1 MIEKIKS
8 KYRESKYSI
17 EHIKEN
23 PVDSLIQLMPVGMCL
38 FTFISFVLGLL
49 AFPFSGKLDGQLTGS
64 FSNDMFTLG
73 TVGMI
78 NHSFFRSIVN
88 VFLIV
93 DVVVIA
99 LKYYKGTNSKMKIVF
114 VIDTVILLAL
124 FFFYLL
130 TEFISKHGGPVFLV
144 TFIYNLFYSINNFD
158 VKVLGTMIVTAVI
171 FAVIVYKSNYQC
183 IMKDT
188 IKAFLISYIILPIIL
203 LILENLVALVKFAL
217 FIVIFG
223 GILIIMGW
231 MFVGAGASA
240 VSGGTSSDNTT
251 KKNTTNKKENKVEN
265 RKKEEN
271 VSTISYVNEMGGWY
285 LYRKVI
291 DDKSY
296 IIRESSYHIMKVCLL
311 EDYLNGK
318 YHIYHEETGKEVKP
332 NEIPWKD

>member
-8 KYRESKYSI
+8 KYRESKYSV
-17 EHIKEN
+17 EHIKED

-78 NHSFFRSIVN
+78 NQSFFRSVVN
-88 VFLIV
+88 VFLII

-99 LKYYKGTNSKMKIVF
+99 LKYYKGTNSKMKIIF

-171 FAVIVYKSNYQC
+171 FTVIVYKSNYQY

-203 LILENLVALVKFAL
+203 LILENLVALVKLAF

-223 GILIIMGW
+223 GILIVMGW
-231 MFVGAGASA
+231 VFVGAGASA

-251 KKNTTNKKENKVEN
+251 KMNTTNRKERNAQTIPQVNKIFGIKVYKKKIGNEVYI
-265 RKKEEN
+265 
-271 VSTISYVNEMGGWY
+271 VSDPGVFAFEKRICK
-285 LYRKVI
+285 L
-291 DDKSY
+291 D
-296 IIRESSYHIMKVCLL
+296 
-311 EDYLNGK
+311 DYLNGK